1 MHIEPGL
8 SGEGRHRRGMESAAA
23 ALAGVGTGEDA
34 DELVLGMIH
43 EGLKSRQGHLG
54 SAGEENAHDTSL
66 RADHGCGRS
75 PRGCGITLP
84 SAPPSFSQCEFRLGK
99 RGPAGDKRVHESR
112 AAGTAFGDDQS
123 SKTNIQIRGA
133 GIGDASKAH
142 WRNQIAAPRPPTSS
156 GVHQASMSNTR
167 DVHCG
172 YCGYCGYTEG
182 PRRPS

>member
-1 MHIEPGL
+1 MHIETGL
-8 SGEGRHRRGMESAAA
+8 SSEGRHRRGMESAAA
-23 ALAGVGTGEDA
+23 PLAGIGAGEDA

-112 AAGTAFGDDQS
+112 AAGTAFGDRS
-123 SKTNIQIRGA
+123 SKINTQIHGA
-133 GIGDASKAH
+133 GTGDASKAH
-142 WRNQIAAPRPPTSS
+142 WCNRIAASLPPASA
-156 GVHQASMSNTR
+156 GVHQEACSWVSTCE
-167 DVHCG
+167 VSVVSVG
-172 YCGYCGYTEG
+172 
-182 PRRPS
+182 RRAGGIG